1 MSQPDDIQPLRAE
14 ANRAGRR
21 SQAGGRRSFRTI
33 GSSPPLPPSLSWPGR
48 PDPAA
53 EDRRLHTGLRS
64 CAFLQRF
71 AHCCPAVRAVRAL
84 IEIAAGPGVRL
95 SVRRLHYRPARI
107 ELSRRPRSQRRLRS
121 APLYRKRTI
130 PEASAIHE
138 QVQTN
143 RDLLTSWNTV
153 TPGRVNNTKSNQ

>member
-1 MSQPDDIQPLRAE
+1 MTSSPFEPKRIVLIDAPRPEGEDHFELSDHRHHCRLRFHGPAARIPLSYRLTTLRFPSAIC
-14 ANRAGRR
+14 
-21 SQAGGRRSFRTI
+21 SLLSCCS
-33 GSSPPLPPSLSWPGR
+33 GSSR
-48 PDPAA
+48 
-53 EDRRLHTGLRS
+53 
-64 CAFLQRF
+64 
-71 AHCCPAVRAVRAL
+71 AH
-84 IEIAAGPGVRL
+84 IEIAAGPGVRP